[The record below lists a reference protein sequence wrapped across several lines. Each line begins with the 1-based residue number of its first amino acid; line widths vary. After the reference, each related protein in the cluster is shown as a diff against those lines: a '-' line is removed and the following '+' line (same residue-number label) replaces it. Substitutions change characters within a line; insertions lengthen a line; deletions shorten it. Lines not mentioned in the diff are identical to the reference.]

1 MKARNIVILV
11 VWLVF
16 VVNNSAFSQSN
27 NASGKQAVINNKANS
42 SSINMNQPITI
53 VDKYVYTASEADSK
67 ISSRANALNEL
78 KRQILERVGT
88 YVVSYTEVQNLQV
101 SKDKIEAWTAGV
113 IKLQILKEDWDGK
126 IYIVEAKM
134 VLNPDDVTNA
144 LKAISRDVELA
155 KDLEKSQRLA
165 IQARE
170 ENEKLRAELEKA
182 KTDTTIS
189 QATMDRMT
197 KRAEGEKYLT
207 MAMEA
212 AKWSEKEAE
221 ADRLEKKAIELLGE
235 AYVRSVWPKEVFYS
249 PRVDYY
255 SFGSLKAG
263 ERLNFWIR
271 LAKDA
276 SEINF
281 GSENGDYYIIEFA
294 DGTLHNPKENRA
306 IEKRKE
312 DYKFRFKAISDC
324 KELAIWVKAH

>member
-78 KRQILERVGT
+78 KRQILEQVGT

-126 IYIVEAKM
+126 IYVVEAKM

-212 AKWSEKEAE
+212 AKWPEKEAE

-235 AYVRSVWPKEVFYS
+235 AYVRSVWAKEVYFS
-249 PRVDYY
+249 PQEDYY

-263 ERLNFWIR
+263 QQLNFWIR
-271 LAKDA
+271 LSNNANGVRFV
-276 SEINF
+276 SEDNDNF
-281 GSENGDYYIIEFA
+281 VVAFIDGKIIE
-294 DGTLHNPKENRA
+294 LN
-306 IEKRKE
+306 EKRKLP
-312 DYKFRFKAISDC
+312 DKDIKFKFKAISDC
-324 KELAIWVKAH
+324 KLVGIRVR